1 MSNNSYTKSV
11 KNWIADASTVAYNKR
26 FHSIMP
32 VHMLDTIGLVDD
44 AIEILKRFDEPVD
57 IAKLK
62 QITSIA
68 VGRAITKD
76 TIGDWRKAASDELTE
91 ILNQA
96 QAQAKARA
104 EKDND
109 ESSVVSVADILLVM
123 ASSEYTKDILA
134 EVGIAPKALETA
146 VGRKAEDAVKQKQ
159 EALEELAEAG
169 IGGDA
174 SSKEVLLSTFGR
186 DLTMMAEQ
194 GMLDPVIGRGEETR
208 AVYQTLLQHMRSTP
222 VLIGHRG
229 VGKTSIVKSLA
240 QRIHSGDVPKSLTH
254 KRLIQVSLPAFRA
267 ASDNIKDFERKF
279 ASLLQEVKRSSGEVI
294 LFLEGIQA
302 INSKSQ
308 ATSILKSFLDDGGIY
323 VIGETTTDG
332 YKEHLA
338 KTDVVSHFQQI
349 EVEETDEKATM
360 EILRGVASD
369 LQRFHQVSITDE
381 ALSAAISMSIRYL
394 TNEFL
399 PSKAILVVDKA
410 ATRMRAQL
418 DSQPVEIDDLQR
430 KLNSLSLEEA
440 ALTSATDK
448 TPRTQVVLHEIRSER
463 ADVEDQLTNL
473 RAKWKA
479 EQENRETSMTLRSQ
493 IDEIMAEV
501 QDLTNKEEF
510 AEAASKRAQAEEIQ
524 KQLDEKVKSEDQSRR
539 IIADFVGR
547 PEIAL
552 VIQDETGIPVGS
564 ILEDEAEKL
573 LNLESIIAK
582 KFVGQEEAVRAICNS
597 IRESRSGVGNP
608 KQPTGSFFL
617 LGPSGTGKTQLAK
630 RLAATLFNSE
640 DAMVRIDMS
649 EYSESNNVA
658 RLIGAP
664 PGYVGYEAGGQL
676 TEKILKSPYSVVLL
690 DEVEKAHPK
699 IFDILLQ
706 VLDDGRL
713 TDGQGRTVDF
723 SNTIIILTSNVAA
736 HALIDENLTD
746 EMKDQIVDEQ
756 LLSTFRP
763 EFLNRFKSKIKFK
776 PFTVDQMK
784 DLVPLAISEIEQRL
798 AEKRIRFKILDSA
811 VNWLATEGHDPRY
824 GARPLL
830 RLIAQHLNDRLSPM
844 ILSKELD
851 DDDVVTISYKD
862 GDDTLTLDVEK
873 REFQAPVDEKVLG
886 ADEILEGIGSPDD
899 DKKDT
904 DDSDKDRKGDDK

>member
-1 MSNNSYTKSV
+1 M
-11 KNWIADASTVAYNKR
+11 
-26 FHSIMP
+26 
-32 VHMLDTIGLVDD
+32 
-44 AIEILKRFDEPVD
+44 
-57 IAKLK
+57 
-62 QITSIA
+62 
-68 VGRAITKD
+68 
-76 TIGDWRKAASDELTE
+76 
-91 ILNQA
+91 
-96 QAQAKARA
+96 
-104 EKDND
+104 
-109 ESSVVSVADILLVM
+109 
-123 ASSEYTKDILA
+123 
-134 EVGIAPKALETA
+134 
-146 VGRKAEDAVKQKQ
+146 
-159 EALEELAEAG
+159 
-169 IGGDA
+169 
-174 SSKEVLLSTFGR
+174 
-186 DLTMMAEQ
+186 
-194 GMLDPVIGRGEETR
+194 
-208 AVYQTLLQHMRSTP
+208 
-222 VLIGHRG
+222 
-229 VGKTSIVKSLA
+229 
-240 QRIHSGDVPKSLTH
+240 
-254 KRLIQVSLPAFRA
+254 
-267 ASDNIKDFERKF
+267 
-279 ASLLQEVKRSSGEVI
+279 
-294 LFLEGIQA
+294 
-302 INSKSQ
+302 
-308 ATSILKSFLDDGGIY
+308 
-323 VIGETTTDG
+323 
-332 YKEHLA
+332 
-338 KTDVVSHFQQI
+338 
-349 EVEETDEKATM
+349 
-360 EILRGVASD
+360 
-369 LQRFHQVSITDE
+369 
-381 ALSAAISMSIRYL
+381 
-394 TNEFL
+394 
-399 PSKAILVVDKA
+399 
-410 ATRMRAQL
+410 
-418 DSQPVEIDDLQR
+418 
-430 KLNSLSLEEA
+430 
-440 ALTSATDK
+440 
-448 TPRTQVVLHEIRSER
+448 
-463 ADVEDQLTNL
+463 
-473 RAKWKA
+473 
-479 EQENRETSMTLRSQ
+479 
-493 IDEIMAEV
+493 
-501 QDLTNKEEF
+501 
-510 AEAASKRAQAEEIQ
+510 
-524 KQLDEKVKSEDQSRR
+524 
-539 IIADFVGR
+539 
-547 PEIAL
+547 
-552 VIQDETGIPVGS
+552 
-564 ILEDEAEKL
+564 
-573 LNLESIIAK
+573 
-582 KFVGQEEAVRAICNS
+582 GQEEAVRAICNS

-904 DDSDKDRKGDDK
+904 DNSSKGKKGDKK